1 MPESRGGFSS
11 APPSAA
17 NDPFGG
23 GTGRRNELPGAVA
36 GNQSAPA
43 MDIRAIL
50 RGEAGPR
57 GALPPSSGSGADPT
71 AVTLKPALAATGP
84 LRPLGTTGPLGG
96 KAFNPALLELRM
108 LKPDPEAVSGRLT
121 IPSAFPASGRLSIDV
136 PAGVQPRAA
145 EPLDNLDA
153 THLMDDFDLPDAG
166 FETHV
171 FSTAEL
177 VDDEA
182 ILPPELLRAMPPK
195 AGAPAPTFSMP
206 ITEYP
211 AEPRAPKPRDD
222 RDMNSMTLAEYQDY
236 EGPEEGTIPLSDLSY
251 LSPSQESQARR
262 QLDEIGQMADV
273 LFVKLMAGDGS
284 VMLETG
290 TDGGDDR
297 ANQYLAEI
305 TSTSLV
311 EAQQHDLG
319 DVAGITIESAQ
330 GVLVLSPLLSG
341 AVLVILLGNPA
352 RLGMLRRQLKKPVG
366 NLRGVLME
374 SSVS

>member
-1 MPESRGGFSS
+1 
-11 APPSAA
+11 
-17 NDPFGG
+17 
-23 GTGRRNELPGAVA
+23 
-36 GNQSAPA
+36 
-43 MDIRAIL
+43 
-50 RGEAGPR
+50 
-57 GALPPSSGSGADPT
+57 
-71 AVTLKPALAATGP
+71 
-84 LRPLGTTGPLGG
+84 
-96 KAFNPALLELRM
+96 
-108 LKPDPEAVSGRLT
+108 
-121 IPSAFPASGRLSIDV
+121 
-136 PAGVQPRAA
+136 
-145 EPLDNLDA
+145 
-153 THLMDDFDLPDAG
+153 
-166 FETHV
+166 
-171 FSTAEL
+171 
-177 VDDEA
+177 
-182 ILPPELLRAMPPK
+182 
-195 AGAPAPTFSMP
+195 
-206 ITEYP
+206 
-211 AEPRAPKPRDD
+211 
-222 RDMNSMTLAEYQDY
+222 MNSMTLAEYQDY